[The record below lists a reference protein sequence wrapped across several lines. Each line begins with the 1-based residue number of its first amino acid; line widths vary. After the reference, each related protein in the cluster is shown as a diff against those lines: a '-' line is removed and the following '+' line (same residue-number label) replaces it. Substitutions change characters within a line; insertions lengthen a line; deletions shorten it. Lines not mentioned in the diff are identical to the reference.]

1 MNREERI
8 EDSRFYHVY
17 NRGNNRER
25 IFGDES
31 DYEAFLKKIDQ
42 RMTRYSVVVPIYCLM
57 PNHFHMIALQNP
69 GGNLSDFMGALATS
83 AAKRFNLKYG
93 HIGHVFQGPFRYKPV
108 PEEALWDVAGYI
120 HLNPVKAGLTKEPD
134 EWKFSNFAQMK
145 VTFNPAQRFPS
156 TEFTRGRRKPLSF
169 SSDPLW
175 DGYVEHV
182 RKLLTNERK
191 EKAYWKRVKDHVKG
205 FLHPGLNGVEGNLYP

>member
-25 IFGDES
+25 IFGDDS
-31 DYEAFLKKIDQ
+31 DYEAFLKKIDL
-42 RMTRYSVVVPIYCLM
+42 RMARYLVAVPIYCLM
-57 PNHFHMIALQNP
+57 PNHFHMIVLQNP

-83 AAKRFNLKYG
+83 AAKRYNLKYG
-93 HIGHVFQGPFRYKPV
+93 HIGHVFQGAFRFKPV
-108 PEEALWDVAGYI
+108 PDDALWDVAGYI
-120 HLNPVKAGLTKEPD
+120 HLNPVKAGLAKEPD

-145 VTFNPAQRFPS
+145 IAQMKVTFIDDQSRKKVTFNPAI
-156 TEFTRGRRKPLSF
+156 ERGGRKPLSF
-169 SSDPLW
+169 RLDPLW

-182 RKLLTNERK
+182 RKLLTNERM
-191 EKAYWKRVKDHVKG
+191 EKVYWKRVQSHVKG
-205 FLHPGLNGVEGNLYP
+205 FLD

>member
-42 RMTRYSVVVPIYCLM
+42 RMARYSVAVPIYCLM
-57 PNHFHMIALQNP
+57 PNHFHMIAMQNP

-83 AAKRFNLKYG
+83 AAKRYNLKYG
-93 HIGHVFQGPFRYKPV
+93 HIGHVFQGPFRYKPF
-108 PEEALWDVAGYI
+108 PDDALWDVAGYI
-120 HLNPVKAGLTKEPD
+120 HLNPVRARLAQEPD
-134 EWKFSNFAQMK
+134 EWRFSNFAQMK
-145 VTFNPAQRFPS
+145 VTFNLAQRFPS
-156 TEFTRGRRKPLSF
+156 SATRRGGRNPLSF
-169 SSDPLW
+169 NSDALW

-182 RKLLTNERK
+182 RRLLTNERM
-191 EKAYWKRVKDHVKG
+191 EKAYRRRVQSHVKG
-205 FLHPGLNGVEGNLYP
+205 FLHHR